1 MQMIVLETD
10 AKTMQHVWIK
20 LAPMSANV
28 LVDTLENSAKPK
40 SHFVPLRNS
49 VHAKM
54 VANVLT
60 ISHITLVN
68 AKMDSVGKTVHEI

>member
-20 LAPMSANV
+20 LALMSANV

-40 SHFVPLRNS
+40 SHFAPLRNL